1 VLIGDSGQEDPEIY
15 RDVALACPGRV
26 KVTYIRSVI
35 AGSRADEVR
44 AIRAEL
50 ADHGVDMLLIDE
62 KTEAAEHAAE
72 RGLITAAALE
82 AMRRQDR
89 LPEPE
94 PDLLEKVVNPDA
106 R

>member
-1 VLIGDSGQEDPEIY
+1 
-15 RDVALACPGRV
+15 V